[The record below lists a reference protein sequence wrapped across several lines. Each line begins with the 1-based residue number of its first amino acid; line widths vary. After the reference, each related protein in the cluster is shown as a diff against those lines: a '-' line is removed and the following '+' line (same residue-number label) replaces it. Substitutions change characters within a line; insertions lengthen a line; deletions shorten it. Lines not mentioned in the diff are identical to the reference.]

1 MQKTYPQSDLPIRD
15 GKRDESKSRIY
26 KNIAKC
32 MKGIHNVIFLLR
44 EGDESIFGRCRNIAK
59 CLRVCTI

>member
-32 MKGIHNVIFLLR
+32 MKGIHNVIFLLGG
-44 EGDESIFGRCRNIAK
+44 EMNLYLGAVGISRN
-59 CLRVCTI
+59 V

>member
-15 GKRDESKSRIY
+15 GKRDESKSRTY

-32 MKGIHNVIFLLR
+32 MKVVNNLALLLALA
-44 EGDESIFGRCRNIAK
+44 GDE
-59 CLRVCTI
+59 